1 MRQLMERSTLEE
13 LKSLRMEYEKIKWV
27 KEKDVTSAIRSV
39 EDYINYVRNN
49 VLLNFEEEYN
59 KLFVLISSREFNN
72 FFSQDAADSLV
83 LSLRKLL
90 PIYRDVVLQMVDPK
104 CEALNN
110 NFIKNLRRILDNII
124 LLTEGFAPS
133 GMLAFNATKIF
144 DISKSNFNDKH
155 IFLSLKS
162 ELKHFESQERWRK
175 AKPKLSDSKSVLNKY
190 LNKLFFIFIVI
201 STVAYVIW
209 SKDFIQPINY
219 VLKFIGWIILLL
231 WIPFWF
237 PRTTRNR
244 YKPVVYL
251 IICSVL
257 SIILAYGPY
266 IGIILIILLL
276 GYPLKEILS
285 LNSEYVDRK
294 SSHAKKML
302 YLPMAIS
309 LILVFLITLEPLWF
323 MGLLIWIIW
332 IYVTKINY
340 IYFRPA
346 FDNISKQDKE
356 KDELI
361 EDPWM
366 FTALFISCIII
377 VMSGLNST
385 SDQFLSDLYFT
396 SAQIALVLVGFL
408 FAVQGVLSSISLK
421 SNNQKGKNFEMKM
434 ILKSMDGLK
443 GFMLAFISLFIISM
457 LGAFSIKSG
466 NSGEL
471 QLTIDWLMNPMNF
484 GFENLPAFL
493 KNIVFFSFIV
503 ILSLSIAYLHYF
515 FHLGELIVFPFKLSL
530 ISEPALIEN
539 ISTSDKS
546 LKEIIKNEIIKE
558 DKLNGKLFRNIII
571 TNLDEGLFANC
582 ELEEAFPNKVNMMS
596 LAKILGNLLIEKQ
609 KFFKATIWVRSNQG
623 SIGLRK
629 VFQVSL
635 DKERMDFLNKD
646 DGLDMEY
653 KFIQIGAFFWSPA
666 YEESQ
671 IM

>member
-1 MRQLMERSTLEE
+1 MERTALEE
-13 LKSLRMEYEKIKWV
+13 LKSLRIEYEKVKWV
-27 KEKDVTSAIRSV
+27 KEKDVTLAIPSV
-39 EDYINYVRNN
+39 EGYIDYIRNN

-59 KLFVLISSREFNN
+59 KLAELVLSREFST
-72 FFSQDAADSLV
+72 FFSQDLVDSLV

-90 PIYRDVVLQMVDPK
+90 PVYRHLVLQVVDPK
-104 CEALNN
+104 CAAFNN
-110 NFIKNLRRILDNII
+110 NFIKKLRKIFDSII

-133 GMLAFNATKIF
+133 GMLALNAQKIF
-144 DISKSNFNDKH
+144 DISKSNFDDQQ

-162 ELKHFESQERWRK
+162 ELRHFESQERWRK
-175 AKPKLSDSKSVLNKY
+175 AKCKLSDLKSALNTHLNKIF
-190 LNKLFFIFIVI
+190 LIFIII
-201 STVAYVIW
+201 SIASYAFW
-209 SKDFIQPINY
+209 LRDFVQPINY
-219 VLKFIGWIILLL
+219 ALKFIGWIILLL

-251 IICSVL
+251 IICAVL
-257 SIILAYGPY
+257 SIILAYGLY
-266 IGIILIILLL
+266 TGMMLIILLL

-285 LNSEYVDRK
+285 LNTEYVDRK
-294 SSHAKKML
+294 SSHAKKIL
-302 YLPMAIS
+302 YLPMTIS
-309 LILVFLITLEPLWF
+309 LILAFLITHEPLWCV
-323 MGLLIWIIW
+323 GLLTWVIW

-361 EDPWM
+361 EDPWI
-366 FTALFISCIII
+366 FAALFISCIMIF
-377 VMSGLNST
+377 VSGLNST
-385 SDQFLSDLYFT
+385 SYQFLSDLYFT

-408 FAVQGVLSSISLK
+408 FAVQGVLSSTSLK
-421 SNNQKGKNFEMKM
+421 SNSQKGKNFEMKM
-434 ILKSMDGLK
+434 ILKSMEGLK

-457 LGAFSIKSG
+457 LGAFSIKSS

-471 QLTIDWLMNPMNF
+471 QLTIDWLMNSMNF
-484 GFENLPAFL
+484 GFENLPIFL
-493 KNIVFFSFIV
+493 KNMVFISFII

-515 FHLGELIVFPFKLSL
+515 FHLGELIVLPFKLSL

-546 LKEIIKNEIIKE
+546 LKETIKNEIIKE
-558 DKLNGKLFRNIII
+558 NKLNGKLFRNIII

-596 LAKILGNLLIEKQ
+596 VAKAVGYLLIEKQ

-623 SIGLRK
+623 SIGLIK
-629 VFQVSL
+629 IFQVSL
-635 DKERMDFLNKD
+635 DKERMYFLNKD
-646 DGLDMEY
+646 NGLDMEY
-653 KFIQIGAFFWSPA
+653 KFIQIGASFWSPA